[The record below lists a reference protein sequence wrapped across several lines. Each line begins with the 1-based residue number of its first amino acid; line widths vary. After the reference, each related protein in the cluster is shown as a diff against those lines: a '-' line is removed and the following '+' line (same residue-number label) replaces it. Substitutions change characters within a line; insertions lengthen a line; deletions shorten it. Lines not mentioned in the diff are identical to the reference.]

1 MKKTLLKI
9 NNMKRFC
16 KWLDQT
22 GVHLEIIRTLTTHP
36 WVMSWKERSGIEK
49 RLKQTRDRDYFCF
62 KRAKS
67 RLRWRNVYTRFH
79 HYEKAQELLIY
90 VKKRYARKKNR
101 KI

>member
-1 MKKTLLKI
+1 
-9 NNMKRFC
+9 MKRFC

-36 WVMSWKERSGIEK
+36 WIMSWKERSGIER

-62 KRAKS
+62 KRAQT

-79 HYEKAQELLIY
+79 HYEKAQELLAY
-90 VKKRYARKKNR
+90 VKRRYVRKKNQ
-101 KI
+101 KN

>member
-36 WVMSWKERSGIEK
+36 WMMSWKERSGIE
-49 RLKQTRDRDYFCF
+49 QTRDRDYF
-62 KRAKS
+62 
-67 RLRWRNVYTRFH
+67 
-79 HYEKAQELLIY
+79 
-90 VKKRYARKKNR
+90 
-101 KI
+101 

>member
-67 RLRWRNVYTRFH
+67 RLRWRSVYTRFH

-90 VKKRYARKKNR
+90 VKKRYARKKNQ